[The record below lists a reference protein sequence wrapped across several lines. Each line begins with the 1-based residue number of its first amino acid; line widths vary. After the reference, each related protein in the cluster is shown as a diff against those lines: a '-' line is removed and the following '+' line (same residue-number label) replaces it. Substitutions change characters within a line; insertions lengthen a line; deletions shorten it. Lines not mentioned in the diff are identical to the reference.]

1 MNILLRLVMRQ
12 LGVSPINFL
21 IPTSLGSV
29 YLFGGS
35 ILLTFPTWA
44 AKQLKSHLCILWE
57 GTRILSLRLQY
68 CLLTTP
74 PLSLHPP
81 PAPINNR
88 LEPREGCGGWMK
100 PISCKQEIGDT
111 ERLLCPGAPLGLPAQ
126 FHHITEPPEFSDFI
140 VFKNQLL
147 MSVFWQKMVMSW
159 LWKISATGISKL
171 SKKQTKK

>member
-1 MNILLRLVMRQ
+1 MVQRGCDQLMNILLRLVMRQ
-12 LGVSPINFL
+12 LGVSTINFL

-57 GTRILSLRLQY
+57 ETRTLSLRLQY

-81 PAPINNR
+81 PSLINNR
-88 LEPREGCGGWMK
+88 LEPRERCRGWMK
-100 PISCKQEIGDT
+100 PISCKQKKRDT
-111 ERLLCPGAPLGLPAQ
+111 ERLLPVRAPLGPSGFQDLG
-126 FHHITEPPEFSDFI
+126 
-140 VFKNQLL
+140 
-147 MSVFWQKMVMSW
+147 SW
-159 LWKISATGISKL
+159 VQWSSE
-171 SKKQTKK
+171 